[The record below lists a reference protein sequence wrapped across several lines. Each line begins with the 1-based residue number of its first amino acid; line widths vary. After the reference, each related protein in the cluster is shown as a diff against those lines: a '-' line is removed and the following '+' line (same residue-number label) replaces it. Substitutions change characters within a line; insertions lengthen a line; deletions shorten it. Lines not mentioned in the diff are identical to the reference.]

1 MTISH
6 HPSDETL
13 AAFASGTLDA
23 GRAVVVATHV
33 CLCPRCRNAMR
44 AFEHIGGTLLDAA
57 APTDMSAGALERAV
71 AQLTRVA
78 PPEDLA
84 PPVATPVPPAPTEEP
99 SDALPPP
106 LRHYALGRW
115 RRVGGGLLTRPVH
128 VPYDGD
134 VRVFLLKGG
143 PGTRLLQHRH
153 TGTEWT
159 CVIHGAYRD
168 ERRRYGP
175 GDFDE
180 VDDSIEHYQVVEE
193 GGPCVAVVAMQ
204 GDIKLQGFIGWLLR
218 PFIRI

>member
-1 MTISH
+1 MTVVH

-33 CLCPRCRNAMR
+33 SLCRHCRTVMR
-44 AFEHIGGTLLDAA
+44 TFEHVGGVLLDAA
-57 APTDMSAGALERAV
+57 APSAMSAGARESVL
-71 AQLTRVA
+71 AQLSRAALPQDPRPATRA
-78 PPEDLA
+78 PSLQREAGEDL
-84 PPVATPVPPAPTEEP
+84 PAV
-99 SDALPPP
+99 
-106 LRHYALGRW
+106 LRHYGLGRW
-115 RRVGGGLLTRPVH
+115 RRVGGGLWTRPVH
-128 VPYDGD
+128 VSADGD

-159 CVIHGAYRD
+159 CVLHGAYRD

-180 VDDSIEHYQVVEE
+180 VDETVEHYQVVEA

-204 GDIKLQGFIGWLLR
+204 GDIKLQGLLGWLLR

>member
-1 MTISH
+1 MTVVH

-23 GRAVVVATHV
+23 GHAVVVATHV
-33 CLCPRCRNAMR
+33 CLCPHCRSLMHAL
-44 AFEHIGGTLLDAA
+44 EHVGGALLDAA
-57 APTDMSAGALERAV
+57 APTAMSTGARERAL
-71 AQLTRVA
+71 AQLGRAEPPNA
-78 PPEDLA
+78 PLRTEAGEDL
-84 PPVATPVPPAPTEEP
+84 PA
-99 SDALPPP
+99 P

-115 RRVGGGLLTRPVH
+115 RRVGGGLWTRPVH
-128 VPYDGD
+128 VSADGD

-159 CVIHGAYRD
+159 CVLHGAYRD

-180 VDDSIEHYQVVEE
+180 VDETVEHYQVVEE
-193 GGPCVAVVAMQ
+193 GGPCLAVVAME
-204 GDIKLQGFIGWLLR
+204 GNIKLQGLLGWLLW
-218 PFIRI
+218 PFVRI

>member
-1 MTISH
+1 MTIMH

-33 CLCPRCRNAMR
+33 CLCPHCRTVMQT
-44 AFEHIGGTLLDAA
+44 FEHVGGALLDAA
-57 APTDMSAGALERAV
+57 APTAMSAGARERAL
-71 AQLTRVA
+71 AQLGRA
-78 PPEDLA
+78 A
-84 PPVATPVPPAPTEEP
+84 PPAP
-99 SDALPPP
+99 SALPQRTEAGEDLPAP

-115 RRVGGGLLTRPVH
+115 RRVGGGLWTRPVH
-128 VPYDGD
+128 VAADGD
-134 VRVFLLKGG
+134 VRLFLLKGG
-143 PGTRLLQHRH
+143 PGTHLLQHRH

-159 CVIHGAYRD
+159 CVLHGAYRD

-180 VDDSIEHYQVVEE
+180 VDETVEHYQVVEE
-193 GGPCVAVVAMQ
+193 GGPCLAVVAMQ
-204 GDIKLQGFIGWLLR
+204 GDIKLQGLLGWLLR